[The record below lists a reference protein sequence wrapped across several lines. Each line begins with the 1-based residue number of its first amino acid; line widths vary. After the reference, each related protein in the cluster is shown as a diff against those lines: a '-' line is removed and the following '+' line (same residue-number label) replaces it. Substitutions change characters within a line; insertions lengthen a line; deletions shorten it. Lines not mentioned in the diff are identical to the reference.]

1 MVSCRFLPSTNP
13 MKLTAGDIWPALW
26 RATLWQSSLWNHGEN
41 GMMTVWSCGYVKSPC
56 VTVKSSI
63 FIHAPWF
70 HSYLRLPEGKSMQLQ
85 HMTSKL
91 HARVSGPFLQV
102 KLGWVEL
109 SQVVCPLSQI
119 AKKPEDVS
127 KTMEKRRK
135 SFLSGCSGTLWWY
148 PIPVVSTSVTKFG
161 G

>member
-1 MVSCRFLPSTNP
+1 
-13 MKLTAGDIWPALW
+13 
-26 RATLWQSSLWNHGEN
+26 
-41 GMMTVWSCGYVKSPC
+41 
-56 VTVKSSI
+56 
-63 FIHAPWF
+63 
-70 HSYLRLPEGKSMQLQ
+70 MQLQ

-109 SQVVCPLSQI
+109 SQAVCPLSQI

-135 SFLSGCSGTLWWY
+135 SFLSGCSGTL
-148 PIPVVSTSVTKFG
+148 
-161 G
+161 